1 MAENK
6 AQPWPRDPLAGAQLI
21 TAYAH
26 GLMTG
31 PCGVAFMRQS
41 ALGPGAD
48 LDAKRLIDTAE
59 ILAIEATRRSSEIW
73 KQNAENMAAEATR
86 KSSGTARVDEDGTW
100 VWR

>member
-6 AQPWPRDPLAGAQLI
+6 AQAWPRDPLAGAQLI

-26 GLMTG
+26 GLLTG

-59 ILAIEATRRSSEIW
+59 ILAGEAMRRSSERA
-73 KQNAENMAAEATR
+73 KQTAEDLVAFFQQTPAAIPGLDNFIGG
-86 KSSGTARVDEDGTW
+86 KQ
-100 VWR
+100 